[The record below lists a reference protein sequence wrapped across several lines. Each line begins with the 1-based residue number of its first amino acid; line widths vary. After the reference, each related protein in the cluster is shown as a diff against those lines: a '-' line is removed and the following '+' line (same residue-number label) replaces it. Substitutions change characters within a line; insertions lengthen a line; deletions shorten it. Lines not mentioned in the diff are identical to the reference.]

1 MTLHISNLSKRYA
14 NNWVLRDVS
23 LSVEK
28 GSVLGILGP
37 TGSGKSTLLK
47 ILAGREKPTPE
58 EAVIPTHGRTMALC
72 EINERSGPRWPF
84 SFKKANPLSRID
96 ALDQSLK
103 NATDILLLD
112 DPLIG
117 VDGELRDE
125 YLDRIRKL
133 TSEHALTVVYA
144 TTDFETAATVSDRI
158 AVLSGSYIQQAGT
171 AVELYESPVSTTVA
185 KITGRCNIMQARRLT
200 STKFDIP
207 EFQTLNGVHRLFAE
221 KADIGRLGAINRD
234 VSLAIRPESISM
246 SFGASFPEDNLLKAT
261 VTGIRFL
268 GPVTL
273 VELDADGLHLNA
285 LVFRLVGL
293 NIGQDCMLGLPPDR
307 IKVLKD

>member
-23 LSVEK
+23 LTAEK
-28 GSVLGILGP
+28 GAVLGILGP

-47 ILAGREKPTPE
+47 ILAGREDPTPA
-58 EAVIPTHGRTMALC
+58 EAITGLNGRSVLLH
-72 EINERSGPRWPF
+72 ERNEVSRSRW
-84 SFKKANPLSRID
+84 SFRFKNADTYSKID
-96 ALDQSLK
+96 LLDECLA

-117 VDGELRDE
+117 VDGELQDE
-125 YLDRIRKL
+125 YFDRIRKL
-133 TSEHALTVVYA
+133 ASERDLTVVYA

-158 AVLSGSYIQQAGT
+158 AILVGGFIQQTGT
-171 AVELYESPVSTTVA
+171 AEELYEYPESTTVA
-185 KITGRCNIMQARRLT
+185 KITGRCNIIRARRLT
-200 STKFDIP
+200 STKFETP
-207 EFQTLNGVHRLFAE
+207 EFQTLQGGHRLFAE
-221 KADIGRLGAINRD
+221 KADIARLGAINRD

-246 SFGASFPEDNLLKAT
+246 SFGASFPEDNLLKAA
-261 VTGIRFL
+261 VTGVRFL

-273 VELDADGLHLNA
+273 VELDAGGLFLST

-293 NIGQDCMLGLPPDR
+293 DVGQECMLGLPPER
-307 IKVLKD
+307 IKILKD

>member
-23 LSVEK
+23 FGVEK
-28 GSVLGILGP
+28 GTVLGILGP

-47 ILAGREKPTPE
+47 ILAGREKATPA
-58 EAVIPTHGRTMALC
+58 EAVIPTVGRSVSFCDMS
-72 EINERSGPRWPF
+72 EGFGSRWPF
-84 SFKKANPLSRID
+84 SSKRTESRSK
-96 ALDQSLK
+96 LDLLDRSLK

-112 DPLIG
+112 EPMAG
-117 VDGELRDE
+117 VDNEIRDE

-133 TSEHALTVVYA
+133 TSDRGLTVLYA
-144 TTDFETAATVSDRI
+144 TTDFETAATVSDQI
-158 AVLSGSYIQQAGT
+158 AVISGTYVQQTGT
-171 AVELYESPVSTTVA
+171 AEELYEFPISTTVA
-185 KITGRCNIMQARRLT
+185 KMTGRCNIMPARRLT
-200 STKFDIP
+200 STKFEVP
-207 EFQTLNGVHRLFAE
+207 EFQTLNGGHRLFAE
-221 KADIGRLGAINRD
+221 KADIARLGSINRD

-261 VTGIRFL
+261 VTGTRFL

-273 VELDADGLHLNA
+273 VELDAGGLILNA

-293 NIGQDCMLGLPPDR
+293 DIGQECMLGLPPDR

>member
-47 ILAGREKPTPE
+47 ILAGREKPTPA
-58 EAVIPTHGRTMALC
+58 EAVVPTDGRTVALC
-72 EINERSGPRWPF
+72 ETHEGSGSIWPF
-84 SFKKANPLSRID
+84 SFKKTDARSKFELLDRSLANAR
-96 ALDQSLK
+96 
-103 NATDILLLD
+103 DILLLD
-112 DPLIG
+112 DPLLG

-125 YLDRIRKL
+125 YLNRIRKL
-133 TSEHALTVVYA
+133 TTERDLTVVYA

-158 AVLSGSYIQQAGT
+158 AVLSGSYIQQTGT
-171 AVELYESPVSTTVA
+171 SEELYEFPASTTVA

-207 EFQTLNGVHRLFAE
+207 EFQTLNGGHRLFAD
-221 KADIGRLGAINRD
+221 KADIARLGAINRD

-273 VELDADGLHLNA
+273 VELDAGGLVLNA

-293 NIGQDCMLGLPPDR
+293 DIGQECMLGLPPDR